1 MRALL
6 SGALR
11 KPSTSTG
18 TRRRR
23 RKGRC
28 TASRTASG
36 RCRGRLQA
44 LSTLDIL
51 CLDKGDAPVRFPVR
65 VDPVQGSC
73 EVVKFKAVAKTPAE
87 LQDLCTAIH
96 GNFKGCL
103 HFEHNP
109 VLKTCPTGRS
119 DTLHSESYWSAVR
132 GGQIIST
139 GVHKDILEKQ
149 HSDGQWLFRERR
161 VFHVWTLAGGS
172 EKGDEGAGAWDG
184 VVSVCVGGGGAVPVP
199 LWLWGFSLAS
209 AWIPAS
215 C

>member
-11 KPSTSTG
+11 KPRVRAAQTPPPPP
-18 TRRRR
+18 
-23 RKGRC
+23 K
-28 TASRTASG
+28 RTVH
-36 RCRGRLQA
+36 RLENGEWSLPPDAFKA
-44 LSTLDIL
+44 LNTLHDFLL
-51 CLDKGDAPVRFPVR
+51 CLDKGDAPRFASLFS

-184 VVSVCVGGGGAVPVP
+184 VV
-199 LWLWGFSLAS
+199 
-209 AWIPAS
+209 
-215 C
+215 